1 MVVVLFNAGPLD
13 ITWAD
18 GNPEVTS
25 ILECFFP
32 AQEAGA
38 ALLQVVQGEASPAGR
53 LPFTWYRAANQ
64 VASCLIVCY
73 LNKDMYNFHGYTMA
87 LHDDPSTESYQTYDH
102 ESGPAEVR
110 FKSWGR
116 FQKANF
122 HISQHL

>member
-38 ALLQVVQGEASPAGR
+38 SLLQVVQGEASPAGR

-73 LNKDMYNFHGYTMA
+73 LNKNMYSMDTQWHYMMTHLQNLTKLMTM
-87 LHDDPSTESYQTYDH
+87 
-102 ESGPAEVR
+102 
-110 FKSWGR
+110 
-116 FQKANF
+116 
-122 HISQHL
+122 SQVLLRSDSSPGADSRKPILT